1 MILSYFSNIR
11 TLLLLSLV
19 FVVLG
24 GCGYKPSAKFSR
36 EAMGEKISTSVI
48 ISSVD
53 PQNTVLIKDA
63 VDRAIIEVF
72 QASLASRSE
81 SQTHLVLKM
90 GKPSYSPI
98 VYDENGFVTGYRMS
112 ISLNIIKHTSGASKS
127 YNARGFH
134 DFSVAPNAIVTDQ
147 DRFEAISFAAQRAI
161 KSFVAQVSAEGARA
175 NKE

>member
-1 MILSYFSNIR
+1 MRIV
-11 TLLLLSLV
+11 LLLSLV
-19 FVVLG
+19 LVAVS

-36 EAMGEKISTSVI
+36 EVMGEKISTSVI
-48 ISSVD
+48 ISSID

-72 QASLASRSE
+72 QASLVSKNK

-98 VYDENGFVTGYRMS
+98 VYDENGYVTGYRMS
-112 ISLNIIKHTSGASKS
+112 VSLSIIKHTNGESKS
-127 YNARGFH
+127 YSTRGFH

-147 DRFEAISFAAQRAI
+147 DRFEAIGYAAQRAI

-175 NKE
+175 KK